1 MFLDYV
7 LSRLLF
13 GAEVIQTDDGAEF
26 YRLLDGVFIDDSEL
40 FRNKLQGW
48 EDYYNYHR
56 PHGALGGQTP
66 YERLL

>member
-1 MFLDYV
+1 VFLDYV

-40 FRNKLQGW
+40 FPQ
-48 EDYYNYHR
+48 
-56 PHGALGGQTP
+56 QTP
-66 YERLL
+66 RVGGLLQLQLPPTTRRTRWPDTL